1 LSAEQK
7 TLLTTWLVKQRRAG
21 VTVPVINED
30 VLAEL
35 DKLTPMKM
43 SARVDAAM
51 LALAKALPKVNQR
64 LRFDQRERDERLIA
78 ETASED
84 LKISPLY

>member
-30 VLAEL
+30 VLADL

-51 LALAKALPKVNQR
+51 LAVVKALPKVNSGC
-64 LRFDQRERDERLIA
+64 
-78 ETASED
+78 AS
-84 LKISPLY
+84 ISANATRG